1 MEGERKNAALL
12 KEDSNGASHYH
23 PRNEAT
29 RDKDNG
35 KRAGS
40 LTLINRANLLYN
52 FN

>member
-12 KEDSNGASHYH
+12 KKDGNDASHYQ
-23 PRNEAT
+23 PGNEAT

-40 LTLINRANLLYN
+40 LKLIKRTNLLYN